1 MRVALAQLRSTTDPA
16 ANLRAV
22 ADWARRAAEGG
33 ADLVVFPEA
42 TMCSFERA
50 SAEVA
55 EPADG
60 PWAGAVRGLASE
72 LGVTIAVGMFTT
84 APNGRVYNTLLVAG
98 VAEARYDKVH
108 LFDALGHRESDHIA
122 PGAELVSVDLA
133 GTSVGLTVCYDVRFP
148 EQFRTL
154 AAGGAQVILVAASW
168 APGPEKTR
176 QWTTLATA
184 RAMDS
189 TAFVVAVD
197 QAAAGDPERPGRPTG
212 VGHSMVIEPTGRV
225 LLELGTAEELA
236 FVDIDPTA
244 ASAVRMALP
253 VLSG

>member
-16 ANLRAV
+16 ASLRAV
-22 ADWARRAAEGG
+22 ADWAGRAAEGG

-98 VAEARYDKVH
+98 AAEARYDKVH
-108 LFDALGHRESDHIA
+108 LFDALGQGDERDQIR
-122 PGAELVSVDLA
+122 PVLLVV
-133 GTSVGLTVCYDVRFP
+133 VGQDV
-148 EQFRTL
+148 
-154 AAGGAQVILVAASW
+154 
-168 APGPEKTR
+168 
-176 QWTTLATA
+176 
-184 RAMDS
+184 
-189 TAFVVAVD
+189 VD
-197 QAAAGDPERPGRPTG
+197 QGAGFLRHCGGGIVVHGTF
-212 VGHSMVIEPTGRV
+212 
-225 LLELGTAEELA
+225 LLW
-236 FVDIDPTA
+236 
-244 ASAVRMALP
+244 
-253 VLSG
+253 